1 MSEETLRVTIA
12 GQEREVVIP
21 YNVLVLCCD
30 LFKGMV
36 LEGDTSG
43 GLSFKDQTTVFSYL
57 FGKIDQNGKILEPFN
72 LADFSSAEDAI
83 NTLVF
88 VQARVA
94 DFFTKFAS
102 KAQALM
108 PEPAAEPKKATL
120 GGQS

>member
-83 NTLVF
+83 NTLCCA
-88 VQARVA
+88 ARVA
-94 DFFTKFAS
+94 DFFTNSPAKLS
-102 KAQALM
+102 IM
-108 PEPAAEPKKATL
+108 PEPAAEPKKRDV
-120 GGQS
+120 GGPI